1 MITAIA
7 AALVAEQTEGNAW
20 AEQMIERIDRHIRD
34 FEMTKAWIRDSAK
47 LRSDAIDSLIGG
59 AASPIPAGAPL
70 PAVRDRE
77 AAEE

>member
-1 MITAIA
+1 MIAAIA

-47 LRSDAIDSLIGG
+47 LRSDAIDSLIGET
-59 AASPIPAGAPL
+59 APIPPGAPL